1 MNNLFADFKRSFER
15 LNGKPERTLE
25 KTRELVLLH
34 WGTLGLYLLGC
45 LAVAVSFQE
54 VGFFPLFALATA
66 GGFWYSWQRAGK
78 PRRRD
83 DVLLGACIALVLL
96 MIYGVSLGRLFT
108 AANVA
113 THPGQ
118 PGGRRG
124 SGLQLFVEV
133 VPRLPLRPVHIR
145 HYNTVVR
152 LEPQGHMPSLH
163 RSLPAVVAAGD
174 APDQPGTPAAT
185 GEGWRS
191 DPGRAGQGDRRT
203 GHLHPARAGAAGG
216 GRGSLPVH
224 PQALEKT
231 ARQAFQFPGFR
242 WQSEAAGRERK

>member
-1 MNNLFADFKRSFER
+1 MNNYLFADFKRSFER

-113 THPGQ
+113 TILASLAAGAGMAFSYSLKWSRDYRFVQCISGTIVLSSALSLKAICLPFIALYLLLLLPVMLQSNLEHLR
-118 PGGRRG
+118 RRG
-124 SGLQLFVEV
+124 RG
-133 VPRLPLRPVHIR
+133 
-145 HYNTVVR
+145 
-152 LEPQGHMPSLH
+152 GSLTQ
-163 RSLPAVVAAGD
+163 AM
-174 APDQPGTPAAT
+174 Q
-185 GEGWRS
+185 
-191 DPGRAGQGDRRT
+191 
-203 GHLHPARAGAAGG
+203 
-216 GRGSLPVH
+216 GRG
-224 PQALEKT
+224 
-231 ARQAFQFPGFR
+231 
-242 WQSEAAGRERK
+242 